1 MTVDFIAIDFEIA
14 NNKMSSA
21 CSLGMA
27 FVDDHKIVDE
37 KYFLIQPPEM
47 EFDPKMVEIHGITP
61 DDVQNAPT
69 FHMVWEEIRHYF
81 QDNTIIAHNA
91 HFDMSVLH
99 SCLTKY
105 SIDLP
110 EFEYICS
117 IPISTRIC
125 KGKGIGNS
133 LTDRLSF
140 FNIELQ
146 NHHNALDDAIACAE
160 LVLACMKAKNRKSIQ
175 SYCSTFSTIPVK
187 KFSEL
192 KPQTTFF
199 QKKQT
204 RPQTTRS
211 WPKTSVSKI
220 TPTVETFDENHILF
234 GKNVVFTGE
243 LQSIEREVAMQQ
255 VVNLG
260 GLVKSGVSGKTDYLV
275 VGVQDQSIVG
285 ENGISTKEKKAYE
298 LIEKGK
304 ELKIIK
310 EAEFMNLLNNSFVS

>member
-1 MTVDFIAIDFEIA
+1 MLSRGAAGPGRWCSSRSSWDGRHFTLATVAH
-14 NNKMSSA
+14 SA
-21 CSLGMA
+21 
-27 FVDDHKIVDE
+27 
-37 KYFLIQPPEM
+37 
-47 EFDPKMVEIHGITP
+47 
-61 DDVQNAPT
+61 
-69 FHMVWEEIRHYF
+69 
-81 QDNTIIAHNA
+81 
-91 HFDMSVLH
+91 
-99 SCLTKY
+99 
-105 SIDLP
+105 
-110 EFEYICS
+110 
-117 IPISTRIC
+117 ST
-125 KGKGIGNS
+125 GN
-133 LTDRLSF
+133 
-140 FNIELQ
+140 ELWRDGS
-146 NHHNALDDAIACAE
+146 AG
-160 LVLACMKAKNRKSIQ
+160 

-310 EAEFMNLLNNSFVS
+310 EAEFMMLLNNSFVS